1 MDAATDELSRR
12 LQRVLGRL
20 ARILRREV
28 PSALGPGS
36 LSVLATLA
44 VEGPLRPSDLAA
56 REGVRPPTMT
66 RMLTVLEDAGLV
78 ARTTDPAD
86 RRASLIEMTPSGGQT
101 LLATR
106 TARADQLA
114 RRIVRLGP
122 EQRRALAEALP
133 VLEELTGL
141 ESSTE

>member
-1 MDAATDELSRR
+1 MDAASDDLSRR

-20 ARILRREV
+20 ARNLRREV

-36 LSVLATLA
+36 LSVLATLS
-44 VEGPLRPSDLAA
+44 VDGPLRPSDLAA

-78 ARTTDPAD
+78 ARTADPAD
-86 RRASLIEMTPSGGQT
+86 RRASLIEMTPAGQET

-106 TARADQLA
+106 TARASQLA
-114 RRIVRLGP
+114 RRIERLDP
-122 EQRRALAEALP
+122 AQHRALAEALP
-133 VLEELTGL
+133 VLEELASL
-141 ESSTE
+141 ESSVE

>member
-20 ARILRREV
+20 ARILRREA

-36 LSVLATLA
+36 LSVIATLS

-78 ARTTDPAD
+78 ARTVDPAD
-86 RRASLIEMTPSGGQT
+86 RRASLIELTPAGQQT
-101 LLATR
+101 LVATR
-106 TARADQLA
+106 SARAGQLA
-114 RRIVRLGP
+114 RRLERLSP
-122 EQRRALAEALP
+122 EQRRALTEVLP

-141 ESSTE
+141 KSSVE

>member
-1 MDAATDELSRR
+1 MDAATDDLPRR

-78 ARTTDPAD
+78 ARTADPAD
-86 RRASLIEMTPSGGQT
+86 RRASLIEMTPSGEQT

-106 TARADQLA
+106 SARADQLA
-114 RRIVRLGP
+114 RRIERLGP

-133 VLEELTGL
+133 VLEELTAL
-141 ESSTE
+141 EPSEE